1 MTAYPDT
8 SFLCSLYRRQD
19 HTAGAIAYR
28 LHMKEPLS
36 ASPLLEF
43 EFRQAIRLQV
53 FLHSQDKK
61 KGYGQPEADQMLA
74 DWESD
79 LAAGIVQIVP
89 VDHDAVL
96 RMAEFLSSTHAMKGG
111 HRTLDILHVATARHL
126 AARDFLT
133 FDVRQKKL
141 AKAIGLRTPL

>member
-8 SFLCSLYRRQD
+8 SFLCALYREQD
-19 HTAGAIAYR
+19 HSSEADAYR
-28 LHMKEPLS
+28 LHMKEPLQ

-79 LAAGIVQIVP
+79 RAAGIVQIVP

-96 RMAEFLSSTHAMKGG
+96 RMAEFLSNTHAMKGV
-111 HRTLDILHVATARHL
+111 HRTLDILQVATARHL

-133 FDVRQKKL
+133 FDAHQKKL
-141 AKAIGLRTPL
+141 AKASGLRTPL